1 MYDHLSGELVE
12 RGPGRIVLRAGGIG
26 FEVRVPLG
34 TLEQTP
40 PGSPATLHTILHV
53 VDGMPTLLGFAT
65 RAERELARKLMSV
78 SGVGPALTLAMLST
92 CPPSDLQQAIVT
104 GDLALLKSIKGI
116 GNKTAERLCLEL
128 RDQVSRL
135 PPGVATGAAVPPPQ
149 GIEDAVAA
157 LVTLGYGGKEA
168 REGVRRARD
177 RSPQATPEQLV
188 KAVLRG
194 GA

>member
-12 RGPGRIVLRAGGIG
+12 RGPGRVVLRAGGIG

-92 CPPSDLQQAIVT
+92 CPPSDLQQAIAT

-128 RDQVSRL
+128 RDQVGRL
-135 PPGVATGAAVPPPQ
+135 PTGPATGAAVLQPP
-149 GIEDAVAA
+149 GVEDAVAA

-168 REGVRRARD
+168 REGVRRAHD

-194 GA
+194 A